1 MESVLKHVDGH
12 FEGIG
17 GLALYYQGWQ
27 PDIAPQAGLVIVHG
41 MGDHSG
47 RYANLVGPL
56 ADVGIASY
64 AFDLR
69 GFGRSEGP
77 RGHINSWRE
86 YREDLRLFLE
96 MARRNLPGTPLFL
109 FGYSLGTL
117 VVLDY
122 VIRDSQAVQG
132 AVLSGVAVDPA
143 GVGNPVQKMLARVLS
158 RIMPAFTI
166 DLGGDYTAVTRDEA
180 VIAQLHADPLHH
192 TRVSA
197 RWGTESMNVREWVCS
212 RAADVNLPVLFVHG
226 DDDRVN
232 LLSGARRYLAEVG
245 CADKTLLTYPGSRHE
260 THNDLDH
267 AQVAADIR
275 AWILA
280 HLPGPATSGKEALAA
295 GVGS

>member
-1 MESVLKHVDGH
+1 MKHVDGH
-12 FEGIG
+12 FKGMG
-17 GLALYYQGWQ
+17 GLELYFQSWQ
-27 PDIAPQAGLVIVHG
+27 PDIAPQAGLVIVPG

-47 RYANLVGPL
+47 RYANLVNPL
-56 ADVGIASY
+56 AEVGIASY
-64 AFDLR
+64 AYDLR
-69 GFGRSEGP
+69 GFGRSDGK

-86 YREDLRLFLE
+86 YLEDLRLFLE
-96 MARRNLPGTPLFL
+96 MVRGHLPGTPLFL

-117 VVLDY
+117 VVLDHI
-122 VIRDSQAVQG
+122 IRDPQGLQG
-132 AVLSGVAVDPA
+132 AVLSGVAVEPA
-143 GVGNPVQKMLARVLS
+143 GVGTPMQKLLANVLT
-158 RIMPAFTI
+158 RITPGLTV
-166 DLGGDYTAVTRDEA
+166 DLGGDYTAVTRDEE

-197 RWGTESMNVREWVCS
+197 RWGTECMAAREWVSC
-212 RAADVNLPVLFVHG
+212 RAADVHLPVLFVHG

-232 LLSGARRYLAEVG
+232 LLSGARRYLAEIA

-280 HLPGPATSGKEALAA
+280 HLPGYEGAGGLPLEA
-295 GVGS
+295 VTKP